1 MKQFKKR
8 IAVVTVN
15 YNNPL
20 STIACINSFSKNKLT
35 NDYVYYIVNN
45 GCTDDS
51 KTVISQKLKD
61 AIVLNSPTNLGF
73 AGGCNLGIKK
83 ASKDGCSHI
92 LLINN
97 DAEIASEN
105 FFDKLLLSP
114 YDISSAVIITVSR
127 DKKQSD
133 YGGMVDWA
141 FGRNTHRSSQGKI
154 DYVSG
159 ACFFAKSE
167 VFKKVGKFDERFFL
181 YYEDADYCLR
191 AKKLGYTV
199 GVVPDINI
207 RHQLSASTNRLG
219 YKKVLILAQSHLL
232 FCFKHL
238 YIFSL
243 PLYIG
248 FNLYLR
254 FSAFFPKRHR

>member
-1 MKQFKKR
+1 MKQFRKK
-8 IAVVTVN
+8 IGVVTVN

-20 STIACINSFSKNKLT
+20 STVACINSFSKCKSKSDLAY
-35 NDYVYYIVNN
+35 YVVNN
-45 GCTDDS
+45 GCTDES
-51 KTVISQKLKD
+51 KTVISQKIKNTTL
-61 AIVLNSPTNLGF
+61 LESLTNIGF

-83 ASKDGCSHI
+83 AIKDGCSHI

-105 FFDKLLLSP
+105 FFDKLLLAP
-114 YDISSAVIITVSR
+114 YDISSAVIFTVGR
-127 DKKQSD
+127 DKKDSD
-133 YGGMVDWA
+133 YGGMVDWF

-167 VFKKVGKFDERFFL
+167 VFKKVGEFDERFFL

-191 AKKLGYTV
+191 AKKNGYTV
-199 GVVPDINI
+199 GVVPDISI
-207 RHQLSASTNRLG
+207 RHQLSASTNQLG
-219 YKKVLILAQSHLL
+219 SKKVLILAQSHLL

-238 YIFSL
+238 HIFAL

-254 FSAFFPKRHR
+254 FPVFFPKNA

>member
-1 MKQFKKR
+1 MKQFKKK

-15 YNNPL
+15 YNDPL
-20 STIACINSFSKNKLT
+20 STIACISSFSKCKSK
-35 NDYVYYIVNN
+35 NDYIGYIVNN
-45 GCTDDS
+45 GCTDNS
-51 KTVISQKLKD
+51 KAVISQKLKNT
-61 AIVLNSPTNLGF
+61 IVINSSTNIGF

-83 ASKDGCSHI
+83 AIDDGCTHI

-97 DAEIASEN
+97 DAEIDSK
-105 FFDKLLLSP
+105 FFLDRLLLTS
-114 YDISSAVIITVSR
+114 YDISSAVIMSVGNH
-127 DKKQSD
+127 KKEPD
-133 YGGMVDWA
+133 YGGIVDWF
-141 FGRNTHRSSQGKI
+141 FGRNTHRASQGRI
-154 DYVSG
+154 DYISG

-199 GVVPDINI
+199 GVVPDISI
-207 RHQLSASTNRLG
+207 RHQLSSSTNKLG
-219 YKKVLILAQSHLL
+219 YKKLLILAQSHLL
-232 FCFKHL
+232 FCYKHL
-238 YIFSL
+238 HIFAL

-254 FSAFFPKRHR
+254 FSVFFPKKHK